1 MGLISQPTSA
11 PTPTLTTAQK
21 QMLTRARLK
30 TITESLFARMLA
42 VYQEGMTQVWQN
54 PRGLS
59 AQEVLDALGTDAG
72 DLFRLAALLKQAI
85 NAALP
90 GTIADVATPAVT
102 INADGTVTVTQG

>member
-1 MGLISQPTSA
+1 
-11 PTPTLTTAQK
+11 
-21 QMLTRARLK
+21 
-30 TITESLFARMLA
+30 MLA
-42 VYQEGMTQVWQN
+42 VYREVMTQVWQI
-54 PRGLS
+54 PAASGP
-59 AQEVLDALGTDAG
+59 EVLDALGTDAG